1 MDFSRGSEVQNSVKM
16 DHIDTRT
23 GAPHADHKGLDLSNS
38 VLDRLSQKVMRLGS
52 TKILHIFFLKTNQI
66 QPSSSL

>member
-23 GAPHADHKGLDLSNS
+23 GAPHADHKGLDLSSS